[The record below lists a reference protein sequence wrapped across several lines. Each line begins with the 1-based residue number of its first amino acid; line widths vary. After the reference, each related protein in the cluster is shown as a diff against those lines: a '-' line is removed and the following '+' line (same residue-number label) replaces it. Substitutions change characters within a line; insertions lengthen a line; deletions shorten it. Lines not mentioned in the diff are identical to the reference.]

1 MTHGQ
6 PSPDLTKLSVGDLV
20 WMASAQPVLDQVHQ
34 NRLLLAARAGESDA
48 IGELVLANLRI
59 AVDEA
64 IRARG
69 LGLPQR
75 KLVRLAAEAMLEAV
89 QSYDPLIHD
98 GFSDHV
104 RVRVREVLRKSVS

>member
-1 MTHGQ
+1 MTHAE

-20 WMASAQPVLDQVHQ
+20 WMASSHPVLDEAHQ
-34 NRLLLAARAGESDA
+34 DRLLRGARAGESDA

-75 KLVRLAAEAMLEAV
+75 KLVRLAAEAMLDAV
-89 QSYDPLIHD
+89 QSYDPAIHD
-98 GFSDHV
+98 GFSEHV
-104 RVRVREVLRKSVS
+104 RGRIRDVLRKSVS